1 MMFSWNYCKGCRP
14 NPGMQSADS
23 FAESSSVH
31 VGTAMPS
38 ANPPKLRGKTA
49 EMNKKFG

>member
-1 MMFSWNYCKGCRP
+1 MTMFSWNYCKGCRP
-14 NPGMQSADS
+14 NSGMQSADS

-31 VGTAMPS
+31 ACRNSTEAG
-38 ANPPKLRGKTA
+38 GKTA

>member
-14 NPGMQSADS
+14 NSGMQSADS
-23 FAESSSVH
+23 FAESASVH
-31 VGTAMPS
+31 VGTPS
-38 ANPPKLRGKTA
+38 KLRGKTA